1 MQKARRHPSKGLRP
15 LVGARFQVLL
25 HSAVRGSFHLSLTV
39 LVRYRS
45 LSSIQPWRMVPPDSD
60 RVSPAPPYSGFG
72 YGRTRLRV
80 RGFHALRPGFPKW
93 FPWHVPPDVAVLQPR
108 SRLDAPGLGFSAF
121 ARRYS
126 RNHCCFLLLRVL
138 RCFSS
143 PGSPHFRGS
152 RPPACWVA
160 PFGNPRIYGHLRLPA
175 AYRSLSRPSSPLRA
189 KASPV
194 RPFLTFS
201 SRVSI
206 VKDLYV

>member
-1 MQKARRHPSKGLRP
+1 MQKARRHPLKGLRP

-25 HSAVRGSFHLSLTV
+25 HSAVRGSFHLSVTV

-93 FPWHVPPDVAVLQPR
+93 FPWHVLPDVAVLQPR
-108 SRLDAPGLGFSAF
+108 TRLNAPGLGFSAF

-143 PGSPHFRGS
+143 PGSPHFVVAGLLPAGLPHSETRGS
-152 RPPACWVA
+152 TAICASPRLIAACHVL
-160 PFGNPRIYGHLRLPA
+160 LRL
-175 AYRSLSRPSSPLRA
+175 
-189 KASPV
+189 
-194 RPFLTFS
+194 
-201 SRVSI
+201 
-206 VKDLYV
+206 